1 MMALID
7 TNVVVASFLVR
18 RSDSPVSRVVRGM
31 IEGRFPYLLSV
42 ELLSEYRSVLLRSPI
57 RQRHALAGEDVDLLL
72 EEIAF
77 LGIVRELNSSCQSAP
92 DTEDNH
98 LWHLLKAQPGS
109 LLVTGDHKL
118 LGSPPS
124 FASVFSPAAFCERM
138 GF

>member
-77 LGIVRELNSSCQSAP
+77 LGIVRELNSACQGAP
-92 DTEDNH
+92 DPGDDH
-98 LWHLLKAQPGS
+98 LWRLLKSQPGS

-118 LGSPPS
+118 LGSPPD